1 MTSFWRTLVLILAG
15 AGAAWAVTR
24 VGGVPPTVFNTLD
37 DSAPAADASV
47 GVPAAGTGEG
57 AAPTQEEIEAEIRR
71 AEEALGDRADPN
83 QELPVDPLRADVA
96 ISLPSDI

>member
-15 AGAAWAVTR
+15 FGAAWAVTR
-24 VGGVPPTVFNTLD
+24 LGGVPPTVFNTLD
-37 DSAPAADASV
+37 DTAPSAPAGGEAPSPAD
-47 GVPAAGTGEG
+47 
-57 AAPTQEEIEAEIRR
+57 IEAQIRQ
-71 AEEALGDRADPN
+71 AEEALGERADPD

>member
-15 AGAAWAVTR
+15 FGAAWAVTR
-24 VGGVPPTVFNTLD
+24 IGGTPPTVWNTLD
-37 DSAPAADASV
+37 EAAPAPTPEPAAAPAA
-47 GVPAAGTGEG
+47 EG
-57 AAPTQEEIEAEIRR
+57 AAPSQADIEAQIRR
-71 AEEALGDRADPN
+71 AEEALGERADPN

>member
-15 AGAAWAVTR
+15 FGAAWAVTR

-37 DSAPAADASV
+37 DETPAAD
-47 GVPAAGTGEG
+47 VPAAPSQ
-57 AAPTQEEIEAEIRR
+57 ADIEAQIRQ
-71 AEEALGDRADPN
+71 AEEALGERADPD

>member
-15 AGAAWAVTR
+15 LGGAWAVTR
-24 VGGVPPTVFNTLD
+24 IGGTPPTVFNTLD
-37 DSAPAADASV
+37 EGTPAAVADPPPAPA
-47 GVPAAGTGEG
+47 EG
-57 AAPTQEEIEAEIRR
+57 AAPSQADIEAQIRA

-83 QELPVDPLRADVA
+83 QELPVDPLRADLA

>member
-15 AGAAWAVTR
+15 FGAAWAVTR
-24 VGGVPPTVFNTLD
+24 LGGVPPTVFNTLD
-37 DSAPAADASV
+37 DTAPSAPSPADIAA
-47 GVPAAGTGEG
+47 
-57 AAPTQEEIEAEIRR
+57 QIRQ
-71 AEEALGDRADPN
+71 AEEALGERADPD

>member
-15 AGAAWAVTR
+15 LGAAWAVTR
-24 VGGVPPTVFNTLD
+24 VGGVPPTVWNTLD
-37 DSAPAADASV
+37 DAAPAAD
-47 GVPAAGTGEG
+47 VPAAPAEG
-57 AAPTQEEIEAEIRR
+57 AAPTQADIEAQIRQ
-71 AEEALGDRADPN
+71 AEEALGERADPN

>member
-15 AGAAWAVTR
+15 FGAAWAVTR
-24 VGGVPPTVFNTLD
+24 LGGVPPTVFNTLD
-37 DSAPAADASV
+37 DAPSAADPPPAPAGGEAPSPAD
-47 GVPAAGTGEG
+47 
-57 AAPTQEEIEAEIRR
+57 IEAQIRQ
-71 AEEALGDRADPN
+71 AEEALGERADPD

>member
-1 MTSFWRTLVLILAG
+1 MKSFWRTLVLILAG
-15 AGAAWAVTR
+15 FGAAWAVTR

-37 DSAPAADASV
+37 DTTPAAPAADPLPP
-47 GVPAAGTGEG
+47 PAE
-57 AAPTQEEIEAEIRR
+57 AAPPSQAEIEAQIRQ
-71 AEEALGDRADPN
+71 AEAALGEREDPD

>member
-15 AGAAWAVTR
+15 LGAAWAVTR
-24 VGGVPPTVFNTLD
+24 VGGVPPTVWNTLD
-37 DSAPAADASV
+37 EAA
-47 GVPAAGTGEG
+47 TGER
-57 AAPTQEEIEAEIRR
+57 AAPSQADIEAQIRQ
-71 AEEALGDRADPN
+71 AEEALGERADPN

>member
-15 AGAAWAVTR
+15 LGAAWAVTR
-24 VGGVPPTVFNTLD
+24 IGGVPPTVWNTLD
-37 DSAPAADASV
+37 ETTPAADL
-47 GVPAAGTGEG
+47 PAPPAE
-57 AAPTQEEIEAEIRR
+57 AAPPSQAEIEAQIRQ
-71 AEEALGDRADPN
+71 AEEALGERADPN

>member
-15 AGAAWAVTR
+15 LGAAWAVTR
-24 VGGVPPTVFNTLD
+24 VGGVPPTVFNSLD
-37 DSAPAADASV
+37 DTAPAAA
-47 GVPAAGTGEG
+47 GLPPAPAEA
-57 AAPTQEEIEAEIRR
+57 AAPSQADIEAQIRQ

-83 QELPVDPLRADVA
+83 EELPVDPLRVDVA

>member
-1 MTSFWRTLVLILAG
+1 MTSFWRTLVLMLAG
-15 AGAAWAVTR
+15 FGAAWAVTR

-37 DSAPAADASV
+37 DETPAAD
-47 GVPAAGTGEG
+47 VPAAPSQ
-57 AAPTQEEIEAEIRR
+57 ADIEAQIRQ
-71 AEEALGDRADPN
+71 AEEALGERADPD

>member
-15 AGAAWAVTR
+15 FGAAWAVTR
-24 VGGVPPTVFNTLD
+24 LGGVPPTVFNTLD
-37 DSAPAADASV
+37 DETPAAD
-47 GVPAAGTGEG
+47 VPAAPSQ
-57 AAPTQEEIEAEIRR
+57 ADIEAQIRQ
-71 AEEALGDRADPN
+71 AEEALGERADPD